1 MRWDDRLVQLFED
14 LEQQAEG
21 MHLADRDGELADRSR
36 AEYSSVSF
44 EARVHAS
51 VGARLRLSVSGV
63 GTLAG
68 TLVRAG
74 KGWLLLETSTPGQEW
89 VVCLDAVTQAAGLSG
104 RAVNELARPVS
115 GRLPLRSA
123 LRGLADAQVVV
134 TVHHSDG
141 TQSAGRLGRVGADFV
156 ELLDRD
162 GDVLPLAM
170 VSAVR
175 RTGG

>member
-36 AEYSSVSF
+36 SEYSSVSF

-156 ELLDRD
+156 ELVDRD
-162 GDVLPLAM
+162 GDVLPLSM